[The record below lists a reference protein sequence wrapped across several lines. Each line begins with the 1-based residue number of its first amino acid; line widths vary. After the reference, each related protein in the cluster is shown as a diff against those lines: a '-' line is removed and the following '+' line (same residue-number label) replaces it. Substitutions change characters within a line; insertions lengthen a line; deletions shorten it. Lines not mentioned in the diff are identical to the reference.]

1 MFLTQEQINK
11 IGFKSIGENCLI
23 SDKATF
29 HQPERISIGNNT
41 RIDDYVLLY
50 SECEIGNNVHI
61 GCFCYVVGNGKLTME
76 DYSGLSGRVSIY
88 LSNDDYGGEFMTN
101 PTIPS
106 QHKRTTDGNVLI
118 KKHSVIGSGSIIL
131 PNVMIGENSAIMAL
145 SLVNCYVKPFT
156 IYGGI
161 PAKFKKER
169 LPIKNIEGL
178 T

>member
-1 MFLTQEQINK
+1 MFLSQEEINK

-29 HQPERISIGNNT
+29 HQPEKISIGNNT
-41 RIDDYVLLY
+41 RIDDYVLIY
-50 SECEIGNNVHI
+50 SECEIGSYVHI
-61 GCFCYVVGNGKLTME
+61 GCFSYVVGNGKLTME
-76 DYSGLSGRVSIY
+76 DFSGISGRVSIY
-88 LSNDDYGGEFMTN
+88 LSTDIYTGEYMTN
-101 PTIPS
+101 PMIPREY
-106 QHKRTTDGNVLI
+106 KRTNDGNVLI
-118 KKHSVIGSGSIIL
+118 KKHSVIGSGCVIL
-131 PNVMIGENSAIMAL
+131 PNVMIGENSAVMAL

-161 PAKFKKER
+161 PAKYKKER